1 LRAKP
6 SFFAFFA
13 WLSAFGIAV
22 TASGYVLEG
31 QRWFSSPVTIQMNLS
46 ATSYRLQSP
55 PAFPL
60 IDRATSWESVYSTS
74 AAIWN
79 QYMAN
84 LQIVT
89 VPSNNANGGQSN
101 DSVNEAFFAS
111 SLAGSSLDVDTL
123 GLTVYTYNPTTN
135 AMIEAD
141 TAFNQNVPWNSYRGP
156 LLTNGV
162 IDFRRVAIH
171 ELGHIIG
178 LNHPDQAGQN
188 VQAIMNSVI
197 SNTDTV
203 TADDIAGAQALYG
216 AANPVVGTP
225 AILTVPNPPDF
236 DGDGKQDFLWR
247 NTATG
252 QVGIWLMNGSGPK
265 AAANLGSPP
274 LSWVIINTGDFDG
287 KGKSDILWQLV
298 NTTQYGVWYMNGTQI
313 AGIQNFSL
321 PSYAGQICCVADFD
335 SDGLADL
342 VSFNRSAGAIYF
354 WKNSGSLRFV
364 LETSY
369 TVPAASGWLPLGAAR
384 LNGASAA
391 PAVVWRNANTGEI
404 AAWFMTSFVWT
415 SVASFGN
422 PGGNVA
428 LTGFGDFSGD
438 GREDMLLFNVSNNVV
453 GYWLSNDAQQP
464 TSVPLA
470 RVPGTWTPVGAAN
483 LNGTSNAE
491 IIWRQTS
498 TGALGAW
505 QVSGSSYSVSIG
517 SLLVGAVWELQP
529 QGLTP

>member
-1 LRAKP
+1 
-6 SFFAFFA
+6 
-13 WLSAFGIAV
+13 
-22 TASGYVLEG
+22 
-31 QRWFSSPVTIQMNLS
+31 
-46 ATSYRLQSP
+46 
-55 PAFPL
+55 
-60 IDRATSWESVYSTS
+60 
-74 AAIWN
+74 
-79 QYMAN
+79 MAN

-89 VPSNNANGGQSN
+89 VPSNNRNGGQSN

-111 SLAGSSLDVDTL
+111 SLAGSSLDIDTL

-141 TAFNQNVPWNSYRGP
+141 TAFNQNVLWNSYRGP

-216 AANPVVGTP
+216 AAIPVAGTP

-236 DGDGKQDFLWR
+236 DGDGKQDLLWR

-274 LSWVIINTGDFDG
+274 LSWVIINTGDFNGD
-287 KGKSDILWQLV
+287 GKSDILWQLV
-298 NTTQYGVWYMNGTQI
+298 NTTQYGVWFMNGTKI
-313 AGIQNFSL
+313 ARIQTFTL

-335 SDGLADL
+335 GDGLADL
-342 VSFNRSAGAIYF
+342 VSFNRAAGAVYF
-354 WKNSGSLRFV
+354 WKNTGSLRFV
-364 LETSY
+364 QQTSY
-369 TVPAASGWLPLGAAR
+369 AVPATTGWLPVGATR
-384 LNGASAA
+384 LSGPSAP
-391 PAVVWRNANTGEI
+391 PAVIWRNANTGEI
-404 AAWFMTSFVWT
+404 AAWFMNSFTWT
-415 SVASFGN
+415 SAASLGN
-422 PGGNVA
+422 PGNNVE
-428 LTGFGDFSGD
+428 LWGFGDFSGD
-438 GREDMLLFNVSNNVV
+438 GKADLLLFNTSSNSVV
-453 GYWLSNDAQQP
+453 YWQSNGAH
-464 TSVPLA
+464 
-470 RVPGTWTPVGAAN
+470 VPGTVSLAQVSGTWVPVGAEN
-483 LNGTSNAE
+483 LNGAGNAE
-491 IIWRQTS
+491 IIWRQNS

-505 QVSGSSYSVSIG
+505 QVSGFGYSILIG
-517 SLLVGAVWELQP
+517 SLLVGSDWQVQP
-529 QGLTP
+529 QGLIP